1 MMTIAQKGLTGKA
14 AMVTG
19 AGSGMGRAVALAL
32 ARAGAAVLLVGRRT
46 EPLDAV
52 RDQITRMGGVAVS
65 FSADVSSREG
75 VRAAID
81 AAVDI
86 FGALDLAFNNAGGH
100 GTPSP
105 IDLVPEEEEEY
116 FVRLNFLSVYWCV
129 KYQIEQM
136 RIQGGG
142 AIVNNASIF
151 GLKGM
156 GGIAYYAA
164 SKFAVVGLTKSVALE
179 CAGAGIRI
187 NAVAPG
193 ATETPNFLRVM
204 DNDSHAMDDMVPM
217 GRTGQPDEVAEAVVW
232 LLSDQAAYVT
242 GSVLSV
248 DGGLSAG

>member
-1 MMTIAQKGLTGKA
+1 MSGKA

-19 AGSGMGRAVALAL
+19 AGSGMGQAAALAL
-32 ARAGAAVLLVGRRT
+32 ARAGAAVLLAGRRV

-52 RDQITRMGGVAVS
+52 RDRIREAGGTAVS
-65 FSADVSSREG
+65 FPVDLSSREG
-75 VRAAID
+75 VRSAVD
-81 AAVDI
+81 AAVDA

-100 GTPSP
+100 GTPTP
-105 IDLVPEEEEEY
+105 IDQVPEAEEDY

-129 KYQIEQM
+129 KYQVERM
-136 RIQGGG
+136 RVQGKG

-151 GLKGM
+151 GLKGA

-179 CAGAGIRI
+179 CADAGIRV

-193 ATETPNFLRVM
+193 ATQTPNFLRVM
-204 DNDSHAMDDMVPM
+204 DDDPHAMDHMVPM
-217 GRTGQPDEVAEAVVW
+217 GRIGQPDEVAEAVVW
-232 LLSDQAAYVT
+232 LLSDRAAYVT